1 MNQIETVKIKLE
13 KIEEKY
19 PLFVEY
25 WKKFLKLRESSF
37 MKSIENCETAIEL
50 IKKNNID
57 LTPESIYLFLILIK
71 EV

>member
-1 MNQIETVKIKLE
+1 MNQIETVKIK
-13 KIEEKY
+13 
-19 PLFVEY
+19 F

-50 IKKNNID
+50 IKKNNMD